1 MEIRCINVPKGKII
15 QETGW
20 LSTFT
25 ASQRVKGSAHGRHFI
40 IAPGLATESNEI
52 NSSFI

>member
-1 MEIRCINVPKGKII
+1 MFQRENHSGN
-15 QETGW
+15 W

-40 IAPGLATESNEI
+40 MAPGLATESNEI